1 MVSSRFFSWLMER
14 FSQAL
19 SLPLPQDNG
28 QGVSSYLEFA
38 ILCFSLNLLF
48 FALKV
53 IVGEFF
59 DGQIETTTTSETVS
73 APIYRDGIRVG
84 SRSVS
89 TSSKRR
95 GFRK

>member
-1 MVSSRFFSWLMER
+1 MVSSRFFGWLMER

-19 SLPLPQDNG
+19 SLPLPQDSG

-59 DGQIETTTTSETVS
+59 DGQIETTTTSETFN